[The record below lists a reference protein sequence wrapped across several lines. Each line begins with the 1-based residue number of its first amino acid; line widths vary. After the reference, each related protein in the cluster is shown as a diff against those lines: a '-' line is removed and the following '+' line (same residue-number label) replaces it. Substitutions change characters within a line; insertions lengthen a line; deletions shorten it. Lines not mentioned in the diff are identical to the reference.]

1 MTVCAFFR
9 RFDFVD
15 SFCATGLSGVQVAV
29 PVVDEVALPVELD
42 VVVFDVVVS
51 PDWVVVVAPPF
62 VFADAEFPFG
72 VVDFAD
78 FVVAPVEV
86 VVLGV
91 ADELFPLVVWAFT
104 AAADPVAVVAL
115 GP

>member
-1 MTVCAFFR
+1 M

-15 SFCATGLSGVQVAV
+15 SFFATGLSGVQVAV
-29 PVVDEVALPVELD
+29 LVVEPVVLPVELD

-51 PDWVVVVAPPF
+51 PAWVVVVAPPF

-86 VVLGV
+86 VVVFGV
-91 ADELFPLVVWAFT
+91 ADELFPFVVEAFT
-104 AAADPVAVVAL
+104 GAADPVAVVAL

>member
-1 MTVCAFFR
+1 M

-29 PVVDEVALPVELD
+29 PVVEAVVLPVELDVVFD

-51 PDWVVVVAPPF
+51 PDWVVVVTPPF

-72 VVDFAD
+72 VVDFAN
-78 FVVAPVEV
+78 FVVAPFEV

-91 ADELFPLVVWAFT
+91 VDEPFAFVVEAFT
-104 AAADPVAVVAL
+104 AAADPLAVVAL